1 MKRSP
6 LFHGFTILW
15 LSLLFSQAAVNPI
28 VPFGATWRYL
38 DNGTDQGT
46 NWSQRTFN
54 DGSWLTGPAQLGYSS
69 NPAEV
74 DEVTTVGF
82 GPDLNNKYITTY
94 FRRTFVV
101 SNPSDYTGLVARLLV
116 DDGAVVY
123 LNGVEAYRTNMPNGT
138 ITNKTLALAAFE
150 NTLCTNSIPLSML
163 LAGTNV
169 LAVEV
174 HQNGTFTT
182 DLSFDFELR
191 GIEPPPPNFPPNVGI
206 SAPQNGASYA
216 PPATVNISASASDT
230 DGSIVDLSVF
240 QNGNLLFQSASS
252 PVNFSWSGVSAGVY
266 TLTAVATDNL
276 GARSTSAPVNIS
288 VVAPILPTTTDFIPW
303 GSVWKYHDKGADL
316 QSAWIQFNYNDSTWS
331 SGPAQLGYGDGPD
344 GADVATVVEDNPTPG
359 FNLADQDRYITTYF
373 RRAFTVTNA
382 TAYTNLFLQLL
393 RDDAGV
399 AYLNGNELYRSP
411 NMPGG
416 AINYL
421 TTTLPPNGE
430 NTIDTATYA
439 ISNVFLEGTNVIA
452 VEIHQAG
459 ATSSDLSF
467 DLFLS
472 GTRSG
477 ETNAKPIVAISS
489 PASGTTFASPATFT
503 VTANANDPDGSVTN
517 VAFYVNGV
525 KNSDDT
531 NSPFAFTA
539 SSLTAGIYAL
549 SAVATDNVGQSV
561 TSAVVS
567 VSVST
572 NTAAP
577 VIFSKSPVP
586 GNVTG
591 LSNITVTFS
600 KAVTGVNAAD
610 LLVNGVPAN
619 GVTGSGSNYT
629 FSVTSPGFGAVSIN
643 WATGHGITDVFTPP
657 VAFNTNSAGA
667 NWQYQLIDGT
677 PPTIASITPTPS
689 STIAALTTIAVTFNE
704 PVAGMNASDLLINAA
719 PALNVS
725 GSGAGPYTFSF
736 PQPAL
741 GTVQVDWSVAHGIQ
755 DLSANAFSPAP
766 WSYTLDT
773 NSTGIVISEIMY
785 HPSSENVLEEYI
797 ELQNTGGTSANLTS
811 WKFTKGVDFTFP
823 NVSIPAG
830 GRLVIAANLATFN
843 SKYPSVLNVVGG
855 WTGSLNN
862 DSEQIELE
870 DANGKQVDSVRYA
883 DEGDWAV
890 RQRGAISG
898 SSHRGWDWSKPH
910 DGFGSSLELINP
922 NLNNSFGQNWA
933 ASITANGTP
942 GAVNSVSSGN
952 IAPMILGATHFPVIP
967 RSTDSITFSA
977 RFLDES
983 AGGGSMSLNYRVSG
997 AATFTNLLM
1006 NDSGTN
1012 GDTVANDGI
1021 WATFVG
1027 LQPNNT
1033 VLEFYFRA
1041 VDAQNNARTWP
1052 GSVIAAPDG
1061 AGPVGQVANAL
1072 LQVDNTVYSTTNAQP
1087 LYKIILTTAEASELS
1102 SLYSTDTQSDAQM
1115 NATFISIDGGGVE
1128 HHYLAGVR
1136 NRGHGSRSSGNMR
1149 MGFRSDDPWKGLS
1162 GVNFN
1167 AVRPYVQHIG
1177 SVLARKAGVVCSA
1190 TYVAPVWVNNVNRL
1204 SGPYAIVED
1213 ISQDFADLHF
1223 PLDNGGNLYRV
1234 YRDFNDNFD
1243 YRGSSPVSYTST
1255 YFKQNNVSE
1264 NDWSDLIGMLSVM
1277 GTGNPI
1283 PFTTDNAR
1291 QVIDVEQWMRH
1302 LAVMNLFGNGESG
1315 LNSGFN
1321 DDYCMFAGAIDRRFR
1336 LICWDLDSILGQPES
1351 RPSTDTIFSMT
1362 AGGGASAALGRFI
1375 HHVDFEPIYYR
1386 TLFDLLTT
1394 TYSQPNFDAVVDSTL
1409 GSYVGVGTLNS
1420 IKSWMNQRRSYVLGV
1435 ISGLVP
1441 AATGSPMATISG
1453 GPRSPTPSRSATFT
1467 VGGANVI
1474 SYQYSVNGGLLSAET
1489 SVATPIN
1496 LSLLSNGTNTL
1507 LVVGK
1512 NAAGVWQSISSATV
1526 RTWLI
1531 NSSIPAVRLNEVL
1544 AQNNAALN
1552 HNGTFPDAIELFNE
1566 GASTI
1571 DLGGLRLSDDGAVS
1585 NKFTFPSNTLLAG
1598 GATLVVY
1605 ANNNDGTPGFH
1616 VGFSLDV
1623 KGDSVHLFDRAVG
1636 GAGEIDSLKFGRQ
1649 LADYSIG
1656 RIGNSGEWQ
1665 LTQPTFGGANVF
1677 QSLGSPGNLRINEWL
1692 ATSLSQEDFIE
1703 LYNANGTPVALGNLY
1718 LTDNIN
1724 GNPGRNRIEP
1734 LTFIAA
1740 GEFVAF
1746 TANGNGNGG
1755 GHLNFSLALER
1766 GEIGLFNSDLAVL
1779 DCIIYGPQLPDISEG
1794 HCPNG
1799 SLAYRT
1805 LSAPTPGAP
1814 NACAAAVLPGG
1825 GVVINEVLANNAT
1838 LEESDGSKPDWLEL
1852 YNSSANPIDL
1862 GDMSLTD
1869 DSTVARRWIIPNGT
1883 ILNNG
1888 AYLKIRCDSG
1898 LPASSTNTGFAL
1910 KANGG
1915 SVFLFDKIANGS
1927 GLLSSV
1933 AYGLQAA
1940 DFSLGR
1946 VPNGTTNWVLNI
1958 PTLGGANI
1966 GATLGNPLFLKVN
1979 EWMADPSSGDDY
1991 FEIYNPNAQPVDI
2004 SRFYLTDQL
2013 GTRTKHQL
2021 PALSF
2026 IGVGT
2031 EAFQQ
2036 FVADGNVA
2044 SGADHV
2050 NFSLRALGEDLGIT
2064 TSGSV
2069 PVDDIS
2075 FGPQATGVSQGRLP
2089 DGSATIVTFSTTASP
2104 GRSNFRPLNSILINE
2119 LLAHTDPPFEDAV
2132 ELYNPTDEPVDI
2144 SGWYLS
2150 DSQSNLRK
2158 FQIPTNTSIA
2168 AGGYAVFYEYQFN
2181 NDLGLEPFS
2190 FSSAKGDE
2198 VYLAQAITNTLT
2210 GYRAFASFGA
2220 SENGISFGRFPTSL
2234 GADFTA
2240 MSSHTFGMDSPAST
2254 NEFRDGTGTSNSYPR
2269 VGPIVINEL
2278 MYHPAVSNDALEFI
2292 ELRNITAAAV
2302 PLFDL
2307 SNPSNTW
2314 RLRKGVDFN
2323 FPAGTTIP
2331 SGSYLVVVSFDP
2343 ATDAAARTAFANTY
2357 GTNMTL
2363 IGPFTSKLDN
2373 NGEAIELQ
2381 KPDAPQTV
2389 PGPDFGLVP
2398 YIIADRVQY
2407 SDAAPWPAS
2416 PDGSGDALKKSVSSL
2431 YGNEALNWQG
2441 GTPTPGTANFAA
2453 TTNSPPSLNAIA
2465 NRSVH
2470 VGHPVTFTAT
2480 AGDSDLP
2487 AQVLLFSL
2495 DAPVPNGAA
2504 IGSGSGVFTWTPATN
2519 QPPGTYSITVRVTDN
2534 GTPVLS
2540 DTKTFQITVLN
2551 SPKVSSVEITNG
2563 MVNIRWESYAGRRYR
2578 VETTLNLSTPSWTQV
2593 GNDVFATGNSSTLS
2607 ILAGSEPQ
2615 RFYRLISFD
2624 N

>member
-6 LFHGFTILW
+6 LFHGLTILLFAL
-15 LSLLFSQAAVNPI
+15 LSSQAAVNPI
-28 VPFGATWRYL
+28 IPFGATWRYL

-54 DGSWLTGPAQLGYSS
+54 DASWPAGPAQLGYSS
-69 NPAEV
+69 NPAEL
-74 DEVTTVGF
+74 DEATVVGF

-94 FRRTFVV
+94 FRYTFVV

-123 LNGVEAYRTNMPNGT
+123 LNGLEAYRTNMPNGT
-138 ITNKTLALAAFE
+138 ITNKSLAVAAFE
-150 NTLCTNSIPLSML
+150 NTLCTNSVPLSLL

-191 GIEPPPPNFPPNVGI
+191 GIEPPPPNFPPTVGI
-206 SAPQNGASYA
+206 SAPLNGASYA
-216 PPATVNISASASDT
+216 PPATVNISASASDS
-230 DGSIVDLSVF
+230 DGTVVDLSLY
-240 QNGNLLFQSASS
+240 QNGNLLVQSASS
-252 PVNFSWSGVSAGVY
+252 PVNFSWSSVPAGVY
-266 TLTAVATDNL
+266 AITAVATDNL
-276 GARSTSAPVNIS
+276 GARGTSAPVNIS
-288 VVAPILPTTTDFIPW
+288 VVAPIVPVTTDFIPF
-303 GSVWKYHDKGADL
+303 GAVWKYHDKGADL
-316 QSAWIQFNYNDSTWS
+316 QSAWTQLNYDDSLWS

-344 GADVATVVEDNPTPG
+344 GTDIATQVEDNPTPG
-359 FNLADQDRYITTYF
+359 FNPADPDKYITTYF

-382 TAYTNLFLQLL
+382 AAYTNLFMQLL

-399 AYLNGNELYRSP
+399 VYLNGSEIYRSP
-411 NMPGG
+411 NMPTGP
-416 AINYL
+416 INYL
-421 TTTLPPNGE
+421 TSSLPPNGE
-430 NTIDTATYA
+430 NTVDTSTYA
-439 ISNVFLEGTNVIA
+439 ISNLFLEGTNVIA

-459 ATSSDLSF
+459 STSSDLSF
-467 DLFLS
+467 DFFLS

-489 PASGTTFASPATFT
+489 PAGGTIFASPATFT

-525 KNSDDT
+525 KNTDDT
-531 NSPFAFTA
+531 NSPFAFTT
-539 SSLTAGIYAL
+539 SSIAAGNYSL
-549 SAVATDNVGQSV
+549 FAVATDNVGQSV
-561 TSAVVS
+561 TSAVVN
-567 VSVST
+567 VTVST

-577 VIFSKSPVP
+577 IVFSKLPAP

-600 KAVTGVNAAD
+600 KAVTGVNASD
-610 LLVNGVPAN
+610 LLVNGIPASS
-619 GVTGSGSNYT
+619 VTGSGSNYI
-629 FSVTSPGFGAVSIN
+629 FNVSSPGFGAVSIN
-643 WATGHGITDVFTPP
+643 WATGHGITDLFNPP
-657 VAFNTNSAGA
+657 AAFNTNSAGA
-667 NWQYQLIDGT
+667 NWLYQVIDGT
-677 PPTIASITPTPS
+677 PPTIASISPTPS
-689 STIAALTTIAVTFNE
+689 STIAALTTISVTFNE
-704 PVAGMNASDLLINAA
+704 PVAGVNASDLFINAA
-719 PALNVS
+719 PAVNVS
-725 GSGAGPYTFSF
+725 GSGAGPYTFTF

-741 GTVQVDWSVAHGIQ
+741 GTVQVDWSAAHGIQ

-811 WKFTKGVDFTFP
+811 WKFTKGVTFTFP

-830 GRLVIAANLATFN
+830 GRLVVAANLATFN
-843 SKYPSVLNVVGG
+843 AKYPSVLNVVGG
-855 WTGSLNN
+855 WTGTLNN

-890 RQRGAISG
+890 RQRGVLHFG
-898 SSHRGWDWSKPH
+898 YRGWAWYKPH
-910 DGFGSSLELINP
+910 DGLGNSLELINP
-922 NLNNSFGQNWA
+922 NLDNSSGQNWTS
-933 ASITANGTP
+933 SITPNGTP
-942 GAVNSVSSGN
+942 GTVNSVNSAN
-952 IAPMILGATHFPVIP
+952 IAPLILGANHFPTLP
-967 RSTDSITFSA
+967 RSTDAITFNA
-977 RFLDES
+977 RLLDET
-983 AGGGSMSLNYRVSG
+983 AGGASMSLNYRVSG
-997 AATFTNLLM
+997 AATFTNVFM

-1021 WATFVG
+1021 WSTRLG
-1027 LQPNNT
+1027 PQPNNT

-1052 GSVIAAPDG
+1052 GPAINAPDG
-1061 AGPVGQVANAL
+1061 VGPSGQVANAL
-1072 LQVDNTVYSTTNAQP
+1072 LQVDDTVYSITNALP
-1087 LYKIILTTAEASELS
+1087 LYKMIMTTAEYTEMNNIHNAGS
-1102 SLYSTDTQSDAQM
+1102 SSDAQM
-1115 NATFISIDGGGVE
+1115 NATFISIDGGGIE
-1128 HHYLAGVR
+1128 THYLVGVR
-1136 NRGHGSRSSGNMR
+1136 NRGHGSRGSGNYR
-1149 MGFRSDDPWKGLS
+1149 IGFRSDDSWKGVS
-1162 GVNFN
+1162 AVNFN
-1167 AVRPYVQHIG
+1167 AVNPYAQHFG
-1177 SVLARKAGVVCSA
+1177 SVLARRSGAQGPAV
-1190 TYVAPVWVNNVNRL
+1190 YVAQVRLNNVSRL
-1204 SGPYAIVED
+1204 GGPYAVVEEVD
-1213 ISQDFADLHF
+1213 SNFADSHY
-1223 PLDNGGNLYRV
+1223 PLNSGGNV
-1234 YRDFNDNFD
+1234 YRAIRDGGPNFD
-1243 YRGSSPVSYTST
+1243 YRGTSPASYGNT
-1255 YFKQNNVSE
+1255 YFKQNNLSE

-1277 GTGNPI
+1277 GINNSL
-1283 PFTTDNAR
+1283 PFTTNNVR
-1291 QVIDVEQWMRH
+1291 QVIDVEQWILH
-1302 LAVMNLFGNGESG
+1302 LAVMNLFGNAESG
-1315 LNSGFN
+1315 LNTGYN
-1321 DDYCMFAGAIDRRFR
+1321 DDYMMYRGGMDTRFE
-1336 LICWDLDSILGQPES
+1336 LLFWDLDSILGVS
-1351 RPSTDTIFSMT
+1351 S
-1362 AGGGASAALGRFI
+1362 LGTSSGLFTMSQNNGSGLAFDRFI
-1375 HHVDFEPIYYR
+1375 HTAAFEPIYYR
-1386 TLFDLLTT
+1386 TLYNLLNTT
-1394 TYSQPNFDAVVDSTL
+1394 FSQPNFDALIDATL
-1409 GSYVGVGTLNS
+1409 GPYVSVGGINS
-1420 IKSWMNQRRSYVLGV
+1420 MKSWMNSRRSFVLGQ
-1435 ISGLVP
+1435 IP
-1441 AATGSPMATISG
+1441 ALPNTDAPKAVVAGT
-1453 GPRSPTPSRSATFT
+1453 PRSPTPLQSATFT
-1467 VGGANVI
+1467 VGGANVV
-1474 SYQYSVNGGLLSAET
+1474 SYQYSINGGLLSVET
-1489 SVATPIN
+1489 SVGTPIN
-1496 LSLLSNGTNTL
+1496 LSLLPNGTNTL

-1512 NAAGVWQSISSATV
+1512 GANGVWQSVANATTM
-1526 RTWLI
+1526 TWAI
-1531 NSSIPAVRLNEVL
+1531 NTAIPAVRLNEVL
-1544 AQNNAALN
+1544 AQNNSALN

-1566 GASTI
+1566 GPSTI
-1571 DLGGLRLSDDGAVS
+1571 DLGGLRLSDDGAAS
-1585 NKFTFPSNTLLAG
+1585 NKFTFASNTFLASG
-1598 GATLVVY
+1598 GTLVVY
-1605 ANNNDGTPGFH
+1605 ASNNDGTPGIH
-1616 VGFSLDV
+1616 LGFSLDV

-1636 GAGEIDSLKFGRQ
+1636 GAGELDSVKFGRQ

-1656 RIGNSGEWQ
+1656 RVGSSGEWQ
-1665 LTQPTFGGANVF
+1665 LTQPTFGSANVL
-1677 QSLGSPGNLRINEWL
+1677 QPLGSPANLRINEWM
-1692 ATSLSQEDFIE
+1692 ATSLSQEDFVE
-1703 LYNANGTPVALGNLY
+1703 LYNANGSPMALGGLY
-1718 LTDNIN
+1718 LTDNII
-1724 GNPGRNRIEP
+1724 GNPARNQIEP
-1734 LTFIAA
+1734 LTFMAA
-1740 GEFVAF
+1740 GEFLAF

-1755 GHLNFSLALER
+1755 DHLNFSLALER
-1766 GEIGLFNSDLAVL
+1766 GEVGLFNSDLVEL
-1779 DCIIYGPQLPDISEG
+1779 DAIMYGPQLPDISEG
-1794 HCPNG
+1794 RCPNG
-1799 SLAYRT
+1799 SLAYRA

-1814 NACAAAVLPGG
+1814 NACTAAVLPGG

-1838 LEESDGSKPDWLEL
+1838 LEESDGSKPDWIEL

-1869 DSTVARRWIIPNGT
+1869 DSTVARRWIIPSGT

-1898 LPASSTNTGFAL
+1898 LPSSTTNTGFAL

-1927 GLLSSV
+1927 GPLSSV

-1940 DFSLGR
+1940 DFSIGR
-1946 VPNGTTNWVLNI
+1946 VPNGTTNWVLTI

-1966 GATLGNPLFLKVN
+1966 AATLGNPLLLKVN

-1991 FEIYNPNAQPVDI
+1991 FEVYNPNAQPVNI

-2036 FVADGNVA
+2036 FIADGNVA

-2050 NFSLRALGEDLGIT
+2050 NFSLRAQGEDLGIT

-2089 DGSATIVTFSTTASP
+2089 DGSATIVTFSTTPSP
-2104 GRSNFRPLNSILINE
+2104 GRSNFRPLNNVLINE

-2158 FQIPTNTSIA
+2158 FQIPANTIIA
-2168 AGGYAVFYEYQFN
+2168 GGGYAVFYEYQFN

-2198 VYLAQAITNTLT
+2198 VYLAQAITNVLT

-2234 GADFTA
+2234 GTDFTA
-2240 MSSHTFGMDSPAST
+2240 MSAHTFGMDNPVST
-2254 NEFRDGTGTSNSYPR
+2254 NEFRNGTGLSNAYPK

-2302 PLFDL
+2302 PLFDV

-2323 FPAGTTIP
+2323 FPVGTTIP
-2331 SGSYLVVVSFDP
+2331 AGSYLVVVSFDP
-2343 ATDAAARTAFANTY
+2343 ATDAASRTAFANAY

-2363 IGPFTSKLDN
+2363 IGPFSGKLDN

-2389 PGPDFGLVP
+2389 PGPDFGLIP
-2398 YIIADRVQY
+2398 YIVADRVQY

-2431 YGNEALNWQG
+2431 YGNEGLNWKG
-2441 GTPTPGTANFAA
+2441 GTPTPGAANFAA

-2495 DAPVPNGAA
+2495 DAPIPNGAS

-2519 QPPGTYSITVRVTDN
+2519 QAPGIYSITVRVTDN

-2540 DTKTFQITVLN
+2540 DTKTFEIAVLN
-2551 SPKVSSVEITNG
+2551 SPKVSSVGISNG
-2563 MVNIRWESYAGRRYR
+2563 MVNISWESYAGRRYR
-2578 VETTLNLSTPSWTQV
+2578 VETTLNLTTPSWSQI
-2593 GNDVFATGNSSTLS
+2593 GNDVLATGNSSTLS
-2607 ILAGSEPQ
+2607 ILAGADPQ